1 MLRSIIGFAV
11 LAVAAWLGLKLI
23 FGILGSLMGLAFT
36 VLYLAAIG
44 FLCYLVLRVI
54 SPGTANKIR
63 DMIKGRPADA

>member
-1 MLRSIIGFAV
+1 MFRSIIGFAI

-36 VLYLAAIG
+36 ILYLGAIG

-54 SPGTANKIR
+54 SPSTANKIR
-63 DMIKGRPADA
+63 DVIKGRPADA